1 MAGSDGEGAQGMEW
15 LPAASW
21 AGLVMQQP
29 RPSALHAQLLP
40 EAQQA
45 APGRRRVHVRQP
57 GGHRR
62 ERLALRGELHLAPL
76 LAAEALDAIR
86 ELDQVGRGAPDQ
98 RRRRRAR
105 PGGSAGR
112 RVFLA
117 AVLPVGTAV
126 PVVRIRTARLEVG
139 VAWPY
144 DFVSVSVVVVLAS
157 MIVATPL
164 VGVGVL
170 GASLAVV
177 GGVVVLARMPGAVV
191 MMVAVPM
198 VSVVGCGVLRAQPRA
213 RRLHSDGANKLRI
226 SDSFRFKHAVV
237 ASSNACMSG
246 CALAPTGCSR
256 PFENRATTRGLNS
269 SRVRG

>member
-1 MAGSDGEGAQGMEW
+1 
-15 LPAASW
+15 
-21 AGLVMQQP
+21 MQQP

-117 AVLPVGTAV
+117 AVEPVVTAG

-139 VAWPY
+139 VAWPS
-144 DFVSVSVVVVLAS
+144 DFVSVSVVVLAS

-213 RRLHSDGANKLRI
+213 RRLHSDGWLQPPRT
-226 SDSFRFKHAVV
+226 SDQ
-237 ASSNACMSG
+237 
-246 CALAPTGCSR
+246 
-256 PFENRATTRGLNS
+256 RGKQ
-269 SRVRG
+269 RDKDGAGKPAITKQREQGGGG